1 MSCSLNTWLT
11 WGCCPLRCF
20 QSKVTFILISYLE
33 YYYNQLDTFHVFRA
47 FVIDIG
53 GENVRMSMECTFAV
67 WQPWQVLIGSGQS
80 VSSSAFSFSS
90 QHAACMYP
98 KPGMFVTT
106 NNTQC
111 YRIFSVTSCKDC
123 K

>member
-1 MSCSLNTWLT
+1 MSCSPTTWLT

-33 YYYNQLDTFHVFRA
+33 YYYNQFHVFRA

-80 VSSSAFSFSS
+80 VSSSVFSFSS

-106 NNTQC
+106 NNTQR